1 VAISHRMAR
10 LVIIGADDDKKIYDF
25 DTMRMSACYDRGK
38 WYQLYRRNV
47 TRNVKLTQVAKNHFA
62 FATALL
68 WHYSF
73 EIT

>member
-1 VAISHRMAR
+1 MKKERKKNAKFYLVAR
-10 LVIIGADDDKKIYDF
+10 LYKN
-25 DTMRMSACYDRGK
+25 
-38 WYQLYRRNV
+38 L
-47 TRNVKLTQVAKNHFA
+47 KLTQVAKNHFA